1 MHTLLIGVYSN
12 KKKKTYSTVYPLTS
26 PPPCLAY
33 FIPYCRL
40 LTVVVEMVGVCPR
53 GVLNR
58 YALLA
63 LEIASG
69 CIPPIYCILRN
80 QNMGVGWGVFR

>member
-1 MHTLLIGVYSN
+1 
-12 KKKKTYSTVYPLTS
+12 
-26 PPPCLAY
+26 
-33 FIPYCRL
+33 
-40 LTVVVEMVGVCPR
+40 MVGVCPQ

-80 QNMGVGWGVFR
+80 QNMGVGWGVSLVDKYIVKKNWRGLCSINIVDVGIKITFRKYNYIKNVSNSAMPP